1 MLGHSQP
8 HDLSLSQKKKFRSL
22 PTKDINISP
31 LNNAEMGTG
40 KKEKNRK
47 IREGKVGDGFGNVKV
62 KGENFYRSAKKVK
75 ALNILTKGTAQHNAR
90 GEQTKA
96 AAFQSRQVPQ
106 ARVEPNR
113 KVGIL
118 EFVGCIKLIETVVH
132 QLPGNWPRCSQ
143 QLPRSNGRASLR
155 SL

>member
-1 MLGHSQP
+1 
-8 HDLSLSQKKKFRSL
+8 
-22 PTKDINISP
+22 
-31 LNNAEMGTG
+31 MGTG

-47 IREGKVGDGFGNVKV
+47 IREGKVGDGMANVKV

-75 ALNILTKGTAQHNAR
+75 ALNILVKGTAQHNAR

-113 KVGIL
+113 KVSDMR
-118 EFVGCIKLIETVVH
+118 
-132 QLPGNWPRCSQ
+132 W
-143 QLPRSNGRASLR
+143 SN
-155 SL
+155 